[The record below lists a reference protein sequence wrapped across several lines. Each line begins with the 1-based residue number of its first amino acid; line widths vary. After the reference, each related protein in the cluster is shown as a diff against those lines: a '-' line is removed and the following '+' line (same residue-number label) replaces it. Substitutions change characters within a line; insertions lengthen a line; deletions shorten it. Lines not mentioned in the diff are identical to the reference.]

1 MGSVS
6 RMTILIG
13 KQDCYDRKEH
23 VTAIA
28 CNPLQILHPRYLIL
42 VEKKKNMFWL
52 SYQDVY
58 NNELT

>member
-13 KQDCYDRKEH
+13 EQDCYDRKEH

-42 VEKKKNMFWL
+42 VEKKKHVLVEL
-52 SYQDVY
+52 SGCIQQ
-58 NNELT
+58 